1 MWKIRYNF
9 ETLST
14 QVNIILGPYK
24 VFDPTRWYDNLSG
37 PDKSGLRAKFQAGQ
51 FELLCHDLDLMVP
64 IGKDRSKRYAFFQC
78 PKRRIP
84 LVRTGQHGLN
94 YVRDNVLEY
103 VSKTALIMYS
113 TKFKFTQKSE
123 TYINNRLSEMD
134 KDKYDLDSIFRGQ
147 WVEKHISGESEYFRS
162 KNKAINYRTYIPG
175 VDEFLAYVSIYVSRK
190 QGWL

>member
-1 MWKIRYNF
+1 MWEIRHNF

-24 VFDPTRWYDNLSG
+24 VFDPTRWYDALSG
-37 PDKSGLRAKFQAGQ
+37 PDKSGLMAKYRSGQ

-64 IGKDRSKRYAFFQC
+64 DGKDRSKRYAFFQC

-84 LVRTGQHGLN
+84 LVRTGQHSLN
-94 YVRDNVLEY
+94 YVWDNILEY

-113 TKFKFTQKSE
+113 TRIRFSQKSE
-123 TYINNRLSEMD
+123 TYIKNRLDIMD
-134 KDKYDLDSIFRGQ
+134 KDKYGLDKIFRYQ
-147 WVEKHISGESEYFRS
+147 WVGRYISGKSEYFRS
-162 KNKAINYRTYIPG
+162 RSKSYLPS